1 MTGIIILAA
10 GASARLGEP
19 KQQLLYKGKTLLQ
32 HAVDAAVESMAQ
44 LVIVV
49 LGANAEVI
57 KNDITKHGVTVIHN
71 KDWEEGMAS
80 SIRAGIK
87 ELQKSSPDIDDAILM
102 LCDQPFVDA
111 ALLNSLMLN
120 KHPTSKPIIACAY
133 NNTVGPPALFDKT
146 YFNALLSL
154 NGQEGAKKLLM
165 KYRDKVFTIRFDKG
179 AIDIDTVEDYAKI
192 LNWDLWD

>member
-10 GASARLGEP
+10 GASTRLGEP

-44 LVIVV
+44 VVIVV

-57 KNDITKHGVTVIHN
+57 KKDITNQGVAIVHN

-80 SIRAGIK
+80 SIRKGITA
-87 ELQKSSPDIDDAILM
+87 LQKLSPDIDDAILM
-102 LCDQPFVDA
+102 LCDQPFVDV
-111 ALLNSLMLN
+111 ALLNNLMLH
-120 KHPTSKPIIACAY
+120 KQQTSTPIIACAY

-146 YFNALLSL
+146 YFNTLLSL

-165 KYRDKVFTIRFDKG
+165 KYSRDVFTIPFEKG
-179 AIDIDTVEDYAKI
+179 AIDIDTAADYAKI
-192 LNWDLWD
+192 V

>member
-1 MTGIIILAA
+1 MTGIIVLAA
-10 GASARLGEP
+10 GASTRLGEP

-49 LGANAEVI
+49 LGANAEGI
-57 KNDITKHGVTVIHN
+57 KNDITKQGVAVIHN

-80 SIRAGIK
+80 SIRAGIT
-87 ELQKSSPDIDDAILM
+87 ELQKLSPGIDDTILM

-146 YFNALLSL
+146 YFSALLSL

-165 KYRDKVFTIRFDKG
+165 KYRDKVFTIPFDKG

-192 LNWDLWD
+192 V

>member
-10 GASARLGEP
+10 GASTRLGEP

-32 HAVDAAVESMAQ
+32 HAVDAAVESKGEPI
-44 LVIVV
+44 IVV

-57 KNDITKHGVTVIHN
+57 KNDITNQGVTIIHN

-80 SIRAGIK
+80 SIRAGIT
-87 ELQKSSPDIDDAILM
+87 ELQKLSPDIDDAILM
-102 LCDQPFVDA
+102 LCDQPFVDV
-111 ALLNSLMLN
+111 ALLNNLMLH
-120 KHPTSKPIIACAY
+120 KQQTSTPIIACAY

-146 YFNALLSL
+146 YFNTLLSL

-165 KYRDKVFTIRFDKG
+165 KYSRDVFTIPFEKG
-179 AIDIDTVEDYAKI
+179 AIDIDTAADYAKI
-192 LNWDLWD
+192 V

>member
-10 GASARLGEP
+10 GASTRLGEP

-57 KNDITKHGVTVIHN
+57 KNDITNQGVTIVHN

-80 SIRAGIK
+80 SIRTGIT
-87 ELQKSSPDIDDAILM
+87 ELQKLSPDIDNAILM
-102 LCDQPFVDA
+102 LCDQPFVDV
-111 ALLNSLMLN
+111 ALLNNLIL
-120 KHPTSKPIIACAY
+120 KKQQTSTPIIACAY

-146 YFNALLSL
+146 YFNALPSL
-154 NGQEGAKKLLM
+154 KGQEGAKKLLM
-165 KYRDKVFTIRFDKG
+165 KCSNEVFTIPFDKG

-192 LNWDLWD
+192 V

>member
-10 GASARLGEP
+10 GASTRLGEP
-19 KQQLLYKGKTLLQ
+19 KQQLLYKGRTLLQ

-57 KNDITKHGVTVIHN
+57 KNNITNQGVTIIHN

-80 SIRAGIK
+80 SIRTGIT
-87 ELQKSSPDIDDAILM
+87 ELQKLSPDIDDAILM
-102 LCDQPFVDA
+102 LCDQPFVDV
-111 ALLNSLMLN
+111 ALLNNLMLN
-120 KHPTSKPIIACAY
+120 KQQTSKPIIACAY

-154 NGQEGAKKLLM
+154 KGQEGAKKLLM
-165 KYRDKVFTIRFDKG
+165 KYRDKVFTIPFDKG
-179 AIDIDTVEDYAKI
+179 AIDIDTAADYAKI
-192 LNWDLWD
+192 V